1 MTIVIRIDYPV
12 TDPQGMKEAIAM
24 RLEDLGRGVHVV
36 EVREEKQEQ
45 VSLWKED
52 KND

>member
-36 EVREEKQEQ
+36 EVREDECKQVEIWDN
-45 VSLWKED
+45 LK
-52 KND
+52 